1 MYITE
6 TTENVRKLFEELD
19 GIDCIHKMRFILYVF
34 DLLNNNQINSK
45 NEMNP
50 DLVEDDDLEIFN
62 AEIIGFPIDFFTI
75 FLSYNVAAY
84 NMLMDN
90 KDAYI
95 SDGNVIGIKNEEYDN
110 KLSSKFSKLDFKDK
124 LDVIAELMIRYENGT
139 LFDGEISTTSFDDN
153 RSAFDIAKEIK
164 EYKNRI

>member
-1 MYITE
+1 MFITE
-6 TTENVRKLFEELD
+6 TTEKVKELFEKIDELETV
-19 GIDCIHKMRFILYVF
+19 HKMRFILYVF

-50 DLVEDDDLEIFN
+50 DLIEDEDLKIFN
-62 AEIIGFPIDFFTI
+62 AEVIGFPIDFFDV
-75 FLSYNVAAY
+75 FLSYNLAAY
-84 NMLMDN
+84 NMLIEN

-95 SDGNVIGIKNEEYDN
+95 NNGNVIGIKNDKIDSEME
-110 KLSSKFSKLDFKDK
+110 SMFSKLPFEDK

-139 LFDGEISTTSFDDN
+139 FFKDEISTTSFDDN

-164 EYKNRI
+164 NYKNRI